1 MDLPMQ
7 MESLKKWYHPIQIKS
22 FKTNEWIDLIEME
35 SSNVNLKKLSNPKQM
50 QKSNIQNKIPRGVV
64 PS

>member
-1 MDLPMQ
+1 
-7 MESLKKWYHPIQIKS
+7 
-22 FKTNEWIDLIEME
+22 ME
-35 SSNVNLKKLSNPKQM
+35 SSNLNLKKLSNPKQM